1 MRRGRPPLADP
12 RDERLNLRLTK
23 AERTALRLYAASV
36 GISETT
42 AARHFVVSQL
52 ARIDAAIRR
61 TGPMMPS
68 APMDAPIYEAPINQQ
83 VPSFSEAS
91 ARFMRHRGGTDKS
104 AGACGPQTAHT
115 TAGPGPQK
123 IQPPKGKAWKAEKT
137 AKSEER

>member
-1 MRRGRPPLADP
+1 MRRGRPPLADA
-12 RDERLNLRLTK
+12 RTERLNLRLTK
-23 AERTALRLYAASV
+23 AERAALALYAASV

-52 ARIDAAIRR
+52 GRVDAAIRR
-61 TGPMMPS
+61 VGPMVPA
-68 APMDAPIYEAPINQQ
+68 APVYEAPEKAP
-83 VPSFSEAS
+83 VPSFTEAS

-104 AGACGPQTAHT
+104 AGASGPQAAHT